1 MIKCKGVGRTVY
13 LVGQYAIK
21 VPSVRAYGQ
30 GLYGPLWTFLSG
42 WLANL
47 SEWEH
52 RAATGV
58 AGARLTLFGLVSVYP
73 RCEPLQG
80 DASMAF
86 PIPWSHGE
94 LMHDVQ
100 RQNIGWLNE
109 EVVFL
114 DYDQRGSEYYL
125 AGRRPNYVR

>member
-1 MIKCKGVGRTVY
+1 MIKCKGVGRTAY

-52 RAATGV
+52 RRATGV
-58 AGARLTLFGLVSVYP
+58 AGARFTLLGLVSVYP
-73 RCEPLQG
+73 RCEPFTSKWVSLPSINS
-80 DASMAF
+80 DLAK
-86 PIPWSHGE
+86 
-94 LMHDVQ
+94 DVQ
-100 RQNIGWLNE
+100 PQNLGWHKGR
-109 EVVFL
+109 VVFI